1 MMTKFAKSASQLRR
15 DTSGVAMVEF
25 ALALPMMLMTTLYG
39 LEIAN
44 LAVTNFR
51 ADQVASMTADLA
63 ARVRDRIDEV
73 DVNDAFVG
81 ARRSGEGIEL
91 TKHGRIILSTLEAVP
106 DQANP
111 SIIRQTITWQR
122 CKGKKVPTNTYG
134 TEGQI
139 VPTGIGPD
147 GGKILASVGNPVI
160 FVEVQYDY
168 QPIIPYAEKFLPT
181 EAKKLRYAKAFSVR
195 ERNIQAMQNGS
206 NLSDGQKSLCSVYSR
221 T

>member
-1 MMTKFAKSASQLRR
+1 MKTRFSKSLAQLRR

-25 ALALPMMLMTTLYG
+25 ALALPLMLVTTLYG
-39 LEIAN
+39 LEVAN

-51 ADQVASMTADLA
+51 VDQVANMTADLA

-73 DVNDAFVG
+73 DVNEAFVG
-81 ARRSGEGIEL
+81 ARLSGEAAEI
-91 TKHGRIILSTLEAVP
+91 TKNGRIILSTLEAVP
-106 DQANP
+106 RPTTP
-111 SIIRQTITWQR
+111 SIVDQTVVWQR

-134 TEGQI
+134 KEGDI
-139 VPTGIGPD
+139 LPTGIGPA
-147 GGKILASVGNPVI
+147 GGRIMASVGNPVI

-168 QPIIPYAEKFLPT
+168 KPIIPYAKKFLPA
-181 EAKKLRYAKAFSVR
+181 EAQKLRYSKAYSVR

-206 NLSDGQKSLCSVYSR
+206 NLSNGQKSLCTVYSE